1 MLEKSDL
8 QAIQELIQA
17 SIKESLQP
25 VNDRLDTMDN
35 RFNEINTRLDTMDS
49 QFNEINTRL
58 DTMQDDITVIKA
70 DVKALKNDVRFN
82 RKTEI
87 NVMDY
92 IENRLDEKIDNK
104 INQLKAELN
113 KTA

>member
-25 VNDRLDTMDN
+25 IND
-35 RFNEINTRLDTMDS
+35 RLDTMDS